1 MLYNKHNTK
10 DGDVM
15 GPKVKFTREQIIDAA
30 FEIAQTEGID
40 SITMRKIAEKMGSS
54 VAPIY
59 VNFKNVDELKDALIE
74 KIISIS
80 RRFITEENTGS
91 PFRDIGKA
99 SLRFATEYSVIFRD
113 LVIKSGKYMQGYD
126 EKMMP
131 VIIEEMQRDPELNG
145 FTADELKTILL
156 KMRIFQLGLSMMAA
170 NGLLPK
176 EFDKQDMMDILSST
190 ADDVIMS
197 ARLRRGFLNE

>member
-1 MLYNKHNTK
+1 
-10 DGDVM
+10 M
-15 GPKVKFTREQIIDAA
+15 GPKVKFTREQIIDTA

-59 VNFKNVDELKDALIE
+59 VNFKNIDELNEALME
-74 KIISIS
+74 RIISIS
-80 RRFITEENTGS
+80 RHLLMEENTGN
-91 PFRDIGKA
+91 PFRDIGTA
-99 SLRFATEYSVIFRD
+99 SLRFAVEYSVIFRD

-131 VIIEEMQRDPELNG
+131 ALIEEMQKDPELKG
-145 FTADELKTILL
+145 FTIDEIKTILL

-170 NGLLPK
+170 NSLLPK
-176 EFDKQDMMDILSST
+176 EYNMQDMMEILSST

-197 ARLRRGFLNE
+197 AKIRRGLR